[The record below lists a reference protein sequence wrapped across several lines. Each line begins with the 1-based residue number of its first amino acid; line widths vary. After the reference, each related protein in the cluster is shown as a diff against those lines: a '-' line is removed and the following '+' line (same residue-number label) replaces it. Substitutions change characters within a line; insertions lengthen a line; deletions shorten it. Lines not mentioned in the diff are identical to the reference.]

1 MELWFSDYQTDK
13 VKVSIKVEKQLFGQE
28 TDYQKIDVFESK
40 EFGRFLSSNGSIVFS
55 EKDEFVYDEMIVHVP
70 MAVHPH
76 VKKVLVRG
84 GGDGGVAR
92 ELYYYD
98 EIEEIEVV
106 EKDEDFVKVCREV

>member
-13 VKVSIKVEKQLFGQE
+13 VKVSIKVEKQLFGQK
-28 TDYQKIDVFESK
+28 TDYQQIDVFDSK

-76 VKKVLVRG
+76 VKKVLV
-84 GGDGGVAR
+84 
-92 ELYYYD
+92 LT
-98 EIEEIEVV
+98 I
-106 EKDEDFVKVCREV
+106 FL